1 MQGFW
6 WLHLCAVQKGWCC
19 IRQSGCSW
27 WHFSSPEEPKY
38 TQECILR
45 WMKGVDLILDISA
58 LFSKEC
64 FNFILKISTS
74 FSIWIIKNVFWLF
87 LFLKVALMT
96 IKIDWCYI
104 LILRTRNCIKVFIS
118 HENKKDHYSQ
128 LQENVK
134 GQQTTHTYIY
144 MNGMCQYN
152 QAFALNIHEPNFSYN
167 LFSVSAHS

>member
-1 MQGFW
+1 
-6 WLHLCAVQKGWCC
+6 
-19 IRQSGCSW
+19 
-27 WHFSSPEEPKY
+27 
-38 TQECILR
+38 
-45 WMKGVDLILDISA
+45 
-58 LFSKEC
+58 
-64 FNFILKISTS
+64 
-74 FSIWIIKNVFWLF
+74 
-87 LFLKVALMT
+87 MT

-104 LILRTRNCIKVFIS
+104 LILRTRSFIKVFIS

-128 LQENVK
+128 LEENVK